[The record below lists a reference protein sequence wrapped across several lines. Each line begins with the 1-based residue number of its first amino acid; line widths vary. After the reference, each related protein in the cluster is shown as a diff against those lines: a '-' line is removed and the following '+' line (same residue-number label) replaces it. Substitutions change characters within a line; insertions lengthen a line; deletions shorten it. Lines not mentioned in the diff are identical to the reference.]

1 MFVEATLEFGGD
13 FATPGEV
20 SVQLDSESE
29 SSTSFVECSAKGG
42 YPAPNIKASVVDEN
56 GEIVRELEEMPD
68 LTVLAEDESGITEE
82 LTKQF
87 LLVPSMDDCGLSV
100 QCEVDQG
107 DGLMPKQDSRQLLVV
122 YQPQPVYLPTPFQ
135 YKVIIGF
142 KVFHEIKNVS

>member
-1 MFVEATLEFGGD
+1 MFVEATLEFGGA

-20 SVQLDSESE
+20 SVPLDAEADYG
-29 SSTSFVECSAKGG
+29 TSFVECSAKGG
-42 YPAPNIKASVVDEN
+42 YPAPSIKASVIDEN

-68 LTVLAEDESGITEE
+68 LTVLTEDESGVTEE

-87 LLVPSMDDCGLSV
+87 LLVPSMEDCGLFV

-135 YKVIIGF
+135 YKVITGF
-142 KVFHEIKNVS
+142 TVFHKIKNVS